1 MIFDKPKIV
10 LFIKRQSMQI
20 VDSSGK
26 IYELKFPEEAVRD
39 LEIVNHGNFVK
50 LVGDFIK
57 SLKISKVEAIV
68 VFAKELLFEKF
79 IENGVI
85 GSKEAEE
92 DFFSQVPFDKER
104 LLRKSIQEQKGV
116 RLVCTNGDF
125 IKTFRLAF
133 KVFGIKIAAVVP
145 ATIYAISGGGN
156 AIGVADALA
165 ISRSKLTFET
175 GNFISGEA
183 SEKKKP
189 KDKDETFEEAE
200 TDEDEDKVKIWQNQ
214 KVLLVLGIAMIAGAV
229 ILIAYSL
236 GIVKNPFAK
245 AVLKAPVQ
253 VENSTNTGAPQ
264 KNIKNA
270 QTKTESENKTGEASA
285 SGVQE
290 ASSTPI
296 LVP

>member
-10 LFIKRQSMQI
+10 LFIKRQSMQV
-20 VDSSGK
+20 VDYHGK

-50 LVGDFIK
+50 LVGDFIR

-92 DFFSQVPFDKER
+92 DFFLQVPFDKDR
-104 LLRKSIQEQKGV
+104 LLRRSIQEQKGV

-145 ATIYAISGGGN
+145 ATIYTISGGGN

-165 ISRSKLTFET
+165 ISRSKLTYEA
-175 GNFISGEA
+175 GNFILNEL

-189 KDKDETFEEAE
+189 KDDSESVEETA
-200 TDEDEDKVKIWQNQ
+200 EDEDKVKIWKNQ
-214 KVLLVLGIAMIAGAV
+214 KVLLILGIILIAGAV

-236 GIVKNPFAK
+236 GIVKNPWAK
-245 AVLKAPVQ
+245 PIAKAPVQ
-253 VENSTNTGAPQ
+253 VPNSPNSGTSQ

-270 QTKTESENKTGEASA
+270 KTKTESENKTGEASA

-290 ASSTPI
+290 ASSAPI

>member
-26 IYELKFPEEAVRD
+26 IHELKFPEEIVRE
-39 LEIVNHGNFVK
+39 LEIINHGNFVK
-50 LVGDFIK
+50 LVGDFIR

-79 IENGVI
+79 IENAVI

-92 DFFSQVPFDKER
+92 SFFSQVPFEKDR
-104 LLRKSIQEQKGV
+104 LLSKSIQEQKGV

-133 KVFGIKIAAVVP
+133 KVFGIKISAVVP
-145 ATIYAISGGGN
+145 STIYAISGGGN

-183 SEKKKP
+183 SQKKKP
-189 KDKDETFEEAE
+189 KDEDENAEETA
-200 TDEDEDKVKIWQNQ
+200 EDEDKVKIWKNQ
-214 KVLLVLGIAMIAGAV
+214 KVLLAFGIAMIAGAV
-229 ILIAYSL
+229 ILIGYSL
-236 GIVKNPFAK
+236 GLVKNPWAK
-245 AVLKAPVQ
+245 AIVKVPVK
-253 VENSTNTGAPQ
+253 VENSSNSGTSQ
-264 KNIKNA
+264 KNIKNVKI
-270 QTKTESENKTGEASA
+270 KTETESKTGEASA
-285 SGVQE
+285 SSAQE
-290 ASSTPI
+290 ASSAPI

>member
-10 LFIKRQSMQI
+10 LFIKRQSMQV
-20 VDSSGK
+20 VDYHGK

-50 LVGDFIK
+50 LVGDFIR
-57 SLKISKVEAIV
+57 SLRISKVEAIV
-68 VFAKELLFEKF
+68 VFAKELIFEKF

-92 DFFSQVPFDKER
+92 DFFSQVPFDKDR
-104 LLRKSIQEQKGV
+104 LLRKSIQEQRGV
-116 RLVCTNGDF
+116 RLLGTNGDF

-165 ISRSKLTFET
+165 ISRSKLTYEA
-175 GNFISGEA
+175 GNFIAGEA
-183 SEKKKP
+183 SQKKKP
-189 KDKDETFEEAE
+189 KDGEESAE
-200 TDEDEDKVKIWQNQ
+200 AAIMDDDDDKVKIWQNQ
-214 KVLLVLGIAMIAGAV
+214 KVLLVFGIAMIAGAV

-236 GIVKNPFAK
+236 GIVKNPWAK
-245 AVLKAPVQ
+245 PIAKAPVQ
-253 VENSTNTGAPQ
+253 VPNSTSSGTSQ
-264 KNIKNA
+264 KNIRNA
-270 QTKTESENKTGEASA
+270 QTKTESEIKTGEASA

-290 ASSTPI
+290 ASSAPI

>member
-26 IYELKFPEEAVRD
+26 IHELKFPEEVVQD

-50 LVGDFIK
+50 LIGDFIR
-57 SLKISKVEAIV
+57 SLRISKVEAIV

-79 IENGVI
+79 IENGII
-85 GSKEAEE
+85 GSKETEG
-92 DFFSQVPFDKER
+92 DFFSQVPFEKDR
-104 LLRKSIQEQKGV
+104 LLKKSIQEQKGV

-133 KVFGIKIAAVVP
+133 KVFGIKISAAVP

-165 ISRSKLTFET
+165 ISRNKLTFET
-175 GNFISGEA
+175 GNFIFGEVTQ
-183 SEKKKP
+183 KKKP
-189 KDKDETFEEAE
+189 KDDDENVEEAE
-200 TDEDEDKVKIWQNQ
+200 ADEEKVKIWKNQ
-214 KVLLVLGIAMIAGAV
+214 KVLLAFGIMLIAGAV
-229 ILIAYSL
+229 ILIGFSL

-245 AVLKAPVQ
+245 AVIKATAQ
-253 VENSTNTGAPQ
+253 VPNSSNTGAP
-264 KNIKNA
+264 KNVK
-270 QTKTESENKTGEASA
+270 TKTETGIKVSEATAA
-285 SGVQE
+285 AVQE